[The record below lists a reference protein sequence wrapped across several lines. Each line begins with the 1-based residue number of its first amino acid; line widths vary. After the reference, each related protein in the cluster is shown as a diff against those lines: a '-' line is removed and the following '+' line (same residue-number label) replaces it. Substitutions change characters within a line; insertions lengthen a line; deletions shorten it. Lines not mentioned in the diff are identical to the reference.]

1 MEFLPFPKMPCLGAS
16 DAATWVALEKIHGA
30 QLVIGVDAAGVRF
43 GKRKEWLRDE
53 DPFFGWQLLRASLRD
68 AARAV
73 LAAVGAERVVLY
85 GELFG
90 GGYPHPDVPA
100 GGMTPVQTGVWYAPD
115 LRWALFEIRAV
126 GGGEDAFLAWSEAA
140 PIAAAA
146 GLMTPPLVARGRKA
160 EIAAVSERFPSR
172 VAAALGLPPLGP
184 ENLAEGL
191 VARPDA
197 RMPAAAYMALK
208 RKIAEMR
215 EDRFDESAP
224 WDPERP
230 VDLPALIRWGERLSN
245 GPRLASAA
253 SKVGRHDRAAV
264 VEEAALDVLVDLE
277 AAFPGAMRALSP
289 EYGEALERAVR
300 AAVARQ
306 GPWNNDQ
313 SR

>member
-16 DAATWVALEKIHGA
+16 DAPTWVALEKIHGA
-30 QLVIGVDAAGVRF
+30 QLVIGVDAGGVRF
-43 GKRKEWLRDE
+43 GKRKEWLRHE

-68 AARAV
+68 AARAAF
-73 LAAVGAERVVLY
+73 AAVGAERLVLY

-115 LRWALFEIRAV
+115 LRWAPFELRAI
-126 GGGEDAFLAWSEAA
+126 GGGEDAFLSWSEAA
-140 PIAAAA
+140 AVAAAA
-146 GLMTPPLVARGRKA
+146 GLMTPPLLARGRKA
-160 EIAAVSERFPSR
+160 EIAALSERFPSR
-172 VAAALGLPPLGP
+172 VASALGLPPLGP

-191 VARPDA
+191 VAKPDV

-230 VDLPALIRWGERLSN
+230 VDLPALIGWGERLAN
-245 GPRLASAA
+245 GPRVASAA

-264 VEEAALDVLVDLE
+264 IEEAALDVLVDLD
-277 AAFPGAMRALSP
+277 AAFPGAMRGLSP
-289 EYGEALERAVR
+289 EEGEALERAIR

-306 GPWNNDQ
+306 PLE
-313 SR
+313 